1 MRSAAASWNSNND
14 KSLSTFCFRKP
25 SKKSRLILNIGVILL
40 SFVDFIQLSQLS
52 NYRAFDFISDF
63 LEVGS
68 STRRF
73 HDDALAYNHDD
84 DANVDYKSDGELGY
98 QFTSYR

>member
-1 MRSAAASWNSNND
+1 MSG
-14 KSLSTFCFRKP
+14 LSIANC
-25 SKKSRLILNIGVILL
+25 
-40 SFVDFIQLSQLS
+40 
-52 NYRAFDFISDF
+52 AFDFISDF

-68 STRRF
+68 STRRFRRF

-98 QFTSYR
+98 QFTS